1 MQEAGCAAPVL
12 HSSRGLE
19 LIAPGPNLHIASS
32 PPLFMSHAQHHNV
45 ISMRTTQMCTTTPS
59 MQVKFQVAAYPLCA
73 TQLAALPGPCLG
85 CPHRLPLLQVAGTG
99 PSLAPDLTVYATCCC
114 VVELILRPAAGRH
127 HDGVLGELCSALLCM
142 GRLHELQAMCTGGCS
157 AAVHQLASIL
167 RALTQVT
174 LLP

>member
-32 PPLFMSHAQHHNV
+32 PPLFMSHAQHHNA
-45 ISMRTTQMCTTTPS
+45 ISMRTTQMCTTTPR

-73 TQLAALPGPCLG
+73 TQQVALPGPCLG

-114 VVELILRPAAGRH
+114 VVELKLRPAAGRH
-127 HDGVLGELCSALLCM
+127 HDDVLCQPLQRFALYENAARLQVAGYVYRWLLSCRASA
-142 GRLHELQAMCTGGCS
+142 G
-157 AAVHQLASIL
+157 
-167 RALTQVT
+167 
-174 LLP
+174 